1 MNLQVLKTAADIMR
15 GQTLENLQQ
24 IKDYERQHGKTQAV
38 TRRKLYYEQVL
49 SFLDLAE
56 DTAQRE
62 YLKGLDIARRE
73 QDPSRWN
80 REQYRAAHEFKIINN
95 NKKLY

>member
-1 MNLQVLKTAADIMR
+1 MNLQVLKAAADIMR

-73 QDPSRWN
+73 NEPSRWN
-80 REQYRAAHEFKIINN
+80 REEYRAAHAFKVINK
-95 NKKLY
+95 NKNLY